1 MRLQEIIRR
10 VLHRES
16 LTHEELRHL
25 ADWMLS
31 EDGREAFDRVVE
43 DHLDDLPADHLLDYD
58 AMLEQLHQRIEQK
71 KHPKSMNLFRRT
83 AVWVASAAAVLLI
96 GVWSA
101 IQWLRPAQ
109 VEQTELIAEVIP
121 THKAVLTLGNG
132 SAVYLD
138 LDNHEDLKEN
148 GSRIQIRDKQIDYTT
163 DTLCQKEEY
172 NVLRVQRGGEYK
184 ITLSDGT
191 VVWMNSDSKL
201 RYATQFVGKERR
213 VFLEGEAYF
222 EVAPDAKKPFL
233 VETRNQTLQVLGT
246 KFNISAYTNEI
257 ITTTLVQGCVNLTNS
272 TTMLQQQLVPG
283 EQAFIDSKSNK
294 WQVKKVDVED
304 VIAWTKGMFVFNDQS
319 LEQVMG
325 KLERWYDVKVVYS
338 DEAAKKIV
346 FKGNLP
352 RNLDL
357 KTVLSMIERISSASF
372 DMQENQ
378 VNVKVK

>member
-1 MRLQEIIRR
+1 
-10 VLHRES
+10 
-16 LTHEELRHL
+16 
-25 ADWMLS
+25 
-31 EDGREAFDRVVE
+31 
-43 DHLDDLPADHLLDYD
+43 
-58 AMLEQLHQRIEQK
+58 
-71 KHPKSMNLFRRT
+71 
-83 AVWVASAAAVLLI
+83 
-96 GVWSA
+96 
-101 IQWLRPAQ
+101 
-109 VEQTELIAEVIP
+109 
-121 THKAVLTLGNG
+121 
-132 SAVYLD
+132 
-138 LDNHEDLKEN
+138 
-148 GSRIQIRDKQIDYTT
+148 
-163 DTLCQKEEY
+163 
-172 NVLRVQRGGEYK
+172 
-184 ITLSDGT
+184 
-191 VVWMNSDSKL
+191 MNSDSKL